1 MENNPF
7 VMMNYLKRLSSIRPA
22 CASVTPLW
30 SPLFLAGLL
39 FSINQWLVNRAPT
52 SLIGW
57 LVIVFCKNNDAHAL
71 LYACIYGNLSV
82 QEFTKGST
90 HLMRKMHFQK
100 FSIPENGLPS
110 MSAPWNS

>member
-1 MENNPF
+1 MCMTNGDAN
-7 VMMNYLKRLSSIRPA
+7 
-22 CASVTPLW
+22 
-30 SPLFLAGLL
+30 G
-39 FSINQWLVNRAPT
+39 LVNRTLT